1 MRCEAPVTQC
11 AGEMS
16 WPLLADMEALAQAAH
31 VAARPA
37 TVGMGKSFL
46 PTLTVN

>member
-1 MRCEAPVTQC
+1 MPVTQY
-11 AGEMS
+11 AGDIS

-31 VAARPA
+31 VAARLA

-46 PTLTVN
+46 PTLTAN